1 MLVKQSLTAQRATR
15 RAQKSKEKFETQR
28 VCAQSARDQATRL
41 GLRKATH
48 KGTQELQASDGLG
61 SSSEKENLC
70 IYYDLY
76 FCIQI
81 YTLNTLWL
89 NYYYNNN
96 HNIPH

>member
-61 SSSEKENLC
+61 SSSEKKTYVYIM
-70 IYYDLY
+70 IYI

-81 YTLNTLWL
+81 YTLNTL
-89 NYYYNNN
+89 
-96 HNIPH
+96 